1 MPGDDIYVPHWQR
14 MDEARAEQAESAIE
28 RVYEEARACAL
39 DILLNLPDVEPAGED
54 EPEQLDMRAYDLT
67 KAYTWWLGNEGKTD
81 DIVSRNEFAKEAAEE
96 AAQVYA
102 DDGRRIDGRW

>member
-28 RVYEEARACAL
+28 RVYDEARACAL
-39 DILLNLPDVEPAGED
+39 DILLKLPDLEPAGEEVP
-54 EPEQLDMRAYDLT
+54 EPLEYGAKLDVRYR
-67 KAYTWWLGNEGKTD
+67 WWLGNEGKTD
-81 DIVSRNEFAKEAAEE
+81 DIINRSQFAKQVAEE